1 MIVFLALVVT
11 LGLFGLCGRYLLRF
25 SCWFNLRVFEQDLC
39 VSLRCLFLFDWLWII
54 CGSFLKLS

>member
-11 LGLFGLCGRYLLRF
+11 LGLLGLRSRYLLRF
-25 SCWFNLRVFEQDLC
+25 SGRFKLCVLKQDLC
-39 VSLRCLFLFDWLWII
+39 VSLRCLFLFGWLWII

>member
-11 LGLFGLCGRYLLRF
+11 LGLFGLRSRYLLRF
-25 SCWFNLRVFEQDLC
+25 SCRFNLSVLEQDLC